1 MLNIISKYVGTIYP
15 GENSLI
21 KRININ
27 LNGYLN
33 FRNKKIEILSKKIDP
48 RFPIIEN
55 RLSYGKFII
64 EFQTLER
71 PVVKKNKK
79 IITKI
84 LKKKIKKIK
93 YNALIIGSSQGIG
106 LDVLNILKQNSKITK
121 IATL

>member
-15 GENSLI
+15 GKNSLI

-84 LKKKIKKIK
+84 LKKK
-93 YNALIIGSSQGIG
+93 N
-106 LDVLNILKQNSKITK
+106 
-121 IATL
+121 